1 MGRSRLETGTAG
13 SVGTGDTIHN
23 GGNKLRDNSDEFYH
37 INADFEL
44 TEAGEGYIPSYN
56 DNEPRPHAGGYWQ
69 RIPASSTAGGSGGP
83 NATNLLSSII
93 TGGKYDIDTSSLGGG
108 ASMTLNLPKIGTS
121 AGQAKR
127 GEEISFKNTTGT
139 LDANPIVLSASAG
152 DAIVGAAELDGT
164 EIIRTNYAKITCT
177 VIDDGT
183 GIASTP
189 QWGFKVEPIVGDFGA
204 PVNDTIYTIPSGV
217 ETSLALFDVLS
228 YAAVKLMVY
237 SENSD
242 PSQGGIVTRRS
253 ASEML
258 VLNNITDAYIDEY
271 SVINTDASFGNL
283 IHIVPR
289 IESGI
294 VYLDLTSQDD
304 NVSVAI
310 KSIETI
316 RLS

>member
-37 INADFEL
+37 MFADFEL

-56 DNEPRPHAGGYWQ
+56 DSFPRPHADGYWQ
-69 RIPASSTAGGSGGP
+69 RIPPSSTAGGSGGA

-108 ASMTLNLPKIGTS
+108 AMMTLNLPKIGTS

-127 GEEISFKNTTGT
+127 GEVISFQNTTAT
-139 LDANPIVLSASAG
+139 LDTNPMVLSSASG
-152 DAIVGAAELDGT
+152 DAIVGATELNGT
-164 EIIRTNYAKITCT
+164 HIIRTNYARVSCV

-183 GIASTP
+183 GIAGTP
-189 QWGFKVEPIVGDFGA
+189 QWGIKIEPIMGDFGS
-204 PVNDTIYTIPSGV
+204 PVNDTIYTIPNTAT
-217 ETSLALFDVLS
+217 ETIPLFDTLS

-242 PSQGGIVTRRS
+242 PAQGGIVTRRS
-253 ASEML
+253 TSEIL
-258 VLNNITDAYIDEY
+258 LLNNITNAYIDEY
-271 SVINTDASFGNL
+271 SVINTDRDFGNL
-283 IHIVPR
+283 AQIVPR
-289 IESGI
+289 IEDGI
-294 VYLDLTSQDD
+294 VYLDITSNDD
-304 NVSVAI
+304 NVSISI